1 MKKKIVQVISCFL
14 SLLFLILTSTAVCA
28 ESSTP
33 GNVSVD
39 EWNDWNSRYFSF
51 IYTNDEGW
59 AWFREYIG
67 PNECEEGYLYVK
79 DTISGRITKL
89 LNEPARAF
97 DETYDDIYCITE
109 SNKIIKVP
117 HTGGAVTVLYEAQ
130 QGELTYIE
138 HRDALFMFLED
149 EKVMAY
155 HAVTNSIAYVTT
167 INGICAVIPV
177 SETEF
182 LWHDAERKTNVCDM
196 ITGEQSLLETEE
208 EIEAYF
214 PVETKETE
222 NETNV
227 LINLSVHP
235 SYPAGSYYTKHG
247 APCTDH
253 NLNKCS
259 YTGDC
264 NCKPYYGS
272 IQCAGFAQ
280 HMYDYYSHKSG
291 FNRVAGD
298 NKGPI
303 GCFKSEAEINIFFE
317 SLTPGAYVRLS
328 GTPNDTG
335 SGDHSIV
342 FMKISNGTVYS
353 YECNKDGQCGVSTPT
368 RTASYILKKYP
379 CIVNASS
386 HNYTGTVSKYM
397 AMYHKVACKSSGC
410 GGYIYEEHSAL
421 NPGDNATCVRCGY
434 VGRITK
440 IGTLD

>member
-14 SLLFLILTSTAVCA
+14 SLLFLILTSTAVFA

-117 HTGGAVTVLYEAQ
+117 HTGGAVTVVYEAQ

-138 HRDALFMFLED
+138 HCDALFMFLED

-182 LWHDAERKTNVCDM
+182 LWRDAERKTYVYDM
-196 ITGEQSLLETEE
+196 LTGEEKMLETQE
-208 EIEAYF
+208 EIAAYF
-214 PVETKETE
+214 PVKDETE
-222 NETNV
+222 EAEDKMEAT
-227 LINLSVHP
+227 LNLKLHP
-235 SYPAGSYYTKHG
+235 SYPVGSYYTKNG
-247 APCTDH
+247 EPCDDH
-253 NLNKCS
+253 DNCS
-259 YTGDC
+259 YTG
-264 NCKPYYGS
+264 NCHCKVYYGS

-280 HMYDYYSHKSG
+280 HMYDYYSHKTG
-291 FNRVAGD
+291 FNRAAGD
-298 NKGPI
+298 NSGAVAE
-303 GCFKSEAEINIFFE
+303 FESEAAVITFFN
-317 SLTPGAYVRLS
+317 SLTPGAYIRVS
-328 GTPNDTG
+328 GKPKTTG
-335 SGDHSIV
+335 EGSHSMV
-342 FMKISNGTVYS
+342 FLKISGGVIYT
-353 YECNKDGQCGVSTPT
+353 YECNLDGHCRVSAPQ
-368 RTASYILKKYP
+368 RTAKDFMQQYP
-379 CIVNASS
+379 CIVNSSS
-386 HNYTGTVSKYM
+386 HTYRGSILKYS
-397 AMYHKVACKSSGC
+397 AAYHKIACRSSGC
-410 GGYIYEEHSAL
+410 GGYIFEDHSAMS
-421 NPGDNATCVRCGY
+421 PGNNATCVKCGY
-434 VGRITK
+434 VGKITK
-440 IGTLD
+440 IATL